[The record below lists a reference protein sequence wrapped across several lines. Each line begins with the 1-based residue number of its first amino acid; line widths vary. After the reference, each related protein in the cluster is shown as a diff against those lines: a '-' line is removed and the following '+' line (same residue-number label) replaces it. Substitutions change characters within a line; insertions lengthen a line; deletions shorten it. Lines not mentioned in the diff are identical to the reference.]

1 MIDIHTHVL
10 PGIDDG
16 AADLDETLAMCRLAA
31 AGGCEAVIATPHQR
45 APSWENTDRQALD
58 ALRARAQQAIGS
70 ELAIYAGGEIRI
82 DSVLLDELESH
93 PGSGLQTLAGS
104 RYLLLEFSRRDPP
117 PDPLALTHEL
127 LIAGWRPIFAHPEM
141 IPFLAADLDLVAR
154 LAAAGALFQIT
165 SMCLTGDIGPRVQS
179 VCERMLERR
188 LAHFVASDTHGRE
201 WRPPDLH
208 RARQHIA
215 NRWGEGEARRL
226 TEDNPRRILSD
237 LPLDPTEVTS

>member
-16 AADLDETLAMCRLAA
+16 AADLDETRAMCRLAA

-45 APSWENTDRQALD
+45 APSWENTDRPALD
-58 ALRARAQQAIGS
+58 ALRQQVQEAVGT
-70 ELAIYAGGEIRI
+70 ELSIHAGGEIRI
-82 DSVLLDELESH
+82 DSLLLDELESH
-93 PGSGLQTLAGS
+93 PGSGLQPLAGS

-127 LIAGWRPIFAHPEM
+127 LLGGWRPIYAHPEM

-165 SMCLTGDIGPRVQS
+165 SMCLAGDLGPRVQS
-179 VCERMLERR
+179 TCRRMVERG
-188 LAHFVASDTHGRE
+188 LAHFVASDAHGRE

-208 RARQHIA
+208 RARHYLA
-215 NRWGEGEARRL
+215 EHWGEAEARRL
-226 TEDNPRRILSD
+226 THDNPKRILDD
-237 LPLDPTEVTS
+237 LPLDA